1 MKTAARLAILPTA
14 AALGLFAEWTVLHRE
29 PLEPPVSGEAIRL
42 AVADLV
48 VGLALVACGLAAWL
62 RRPESRVGSLL
73 VLSGFTWFLGTF
85 AGSSIDSIAGFGA
98 VFLTLHRG
106 PLTHAIL
113 SYPTGR
119 LGGSLE
125 RIVAGL
131 SYAAAAIPDVSQ
143 RPETMVV
150 LALLILATAAHSYA
164 RSTGPRR
171 RARGPAV
178 VAASAFAAVLLVA
191 GVAQIADASP
201 SVERAVL
208 WAYEAVIFGIAIT
221 LATGLVRGR
230 WTDATVTG
238 LVVELGTVPEGGTLR
253 ERLAAA
259 LGDPSLVVG
268 YWLAE
273 EQAYFDETG
282 RKLGLPDVGSGREA
296 TIVRDGGDPV
306 AALVHDTG
314 VVEDRRLVDSVAAAA
329 RIAVANVRLQ
339 AEIQRQ
345 LAEIEASRRRIVEA
359 ADRERRRLERALRQG
374 AEQRLARVEAILAE
388 SEADNESDA
397 LHGEAISEVAR
408 AREELTE
415 FARGVHPR
423 ILTEQGLAA
432 ALADLAC
439 RAPVPVNVEAPAERG
454 PAPVEAAAYFVCSEA
469 LANVGKYARASRVSI
484 HAVLRDARLTVA
496 VRDDGVGGATL
507 AGGSGLRGLAD
518 RVEALGGT
526 LRLESLPG
534 QGTVVTA
541 ELPLG

>member
-1 MKTAARLAILPTA
+1 MKIGTRIAILPA
-14 AALGLFAEWTVLHRE
+14 AVALGLFAEWTVLHRE
-29 PLEPPVSGEAIRL
+29 PLEAPVSGEAIRL
-42 AVADLV
+42 AAADFV
-48 VGLALVACGLAAWL
+48 VGLAFVACGLAGWF
-62 RRPESRVGSLL
+62 RRPESRIGLLL
-73 VLSGFTWFLGTF
+73 VVAGFTWFLGTF
-85 AGSSIDSIAGFGA
+85 AGSNIDSIAGFGA

-125 RIVAGL
+125 WIVAGL
-131 SYAAAAIPDVSQ
+131 SYVAAAIPDVGQ

-150 LALLILATAAHSYA
+150 LGVLILATAAHSYA

-178 VAASAFAAVLLVA
+178 VAASAFAAVLFVA
-191 GVAQIADASP
+191 AAAQFADASP
-201 SVERAVL
+201 NVERAVL

-221 LATGLVRGR
+221 FATGLVRGR

-282 RKLGLPDVGSGREA
+282 RKLALPALGSGREA

-306 AALVHDTG
+306 AALVHDAG
-314 VVEDRRLVDSVAAAA
+314 IVEDRRLVDSVAAAA

-339 AEIQRQ
+339 AEIQRR
-345 LAEIEASRRRIVEA
+345 LDEIEASRRRIVEA

-374 AEQRLARVEAILAE
+374 AEQRLARIEAILAE
-388 SEADNESDA
+388 SEADNDSDG
-397 LHGEAISEVAR
+397 LHAEAISEVAR

-415 FARGVHPR
+415 FARGVHPH
-423 ILTEQGLAA
+423 ILTEEGLAA
-432 ALADLAC
+432 ALADLAR
-439 RAPVPVNVEAPAERG
+439 RASVPVSVEAPAERG
-454 PAPVEAAAYFVCSEA
+454 PAAVEAAAYFVCSEA
-469 LANVGKYARASRVSI
+469 LANVGKYAGASRASI

-526 LRLESLPG
+526 LRLESPPG